1 LKVAPTPAVGTSA
14 ASDEVGTQPTRARWM
29 ILLLISLMYLIAYM
43 DRSNISLAAP
53 QIAHEFGLSDTEM
66 GLVFSAF
73 VWTYAIG
80 QIPGGWFGDRFG
92 PKTVL
97 TVIMVWWAIA
107 SGSTGLAVG
116 FVSLLVARLLLGL
129 GEAGA
134 FPVATRGMQ
143 LWFPKSERGRIQGVT
158 NGFSRLAVAITPF
171 VAVGIMTTLGWRA
184 IFYFSGCLGV
194 IWAIVFYCV
203 YRNRPEE
210 HKRVNRAELAHIRG
224 VHADG
229 TIMQLEAR
237 QRPKTPWKS
246 ILGSPNMWF
255 IMIAYGCF
263 FYGTYFFLSWYPTYL
278 EVYRHFSL
286 KSLGFVAS
294 IPLFVAF
301 GGDILGGSISD
312 WVYQKTG
319 RLKLARRVVAAPAM
333 LIAGAFLIPTA
344 LSRNPW
350 TALLCLAC
358 SFFFLDMVL
367 GPAWA
372 VAMDV
377 GGEFSGTV
385 SSIMNSAGAIGASA
399 SPIVFGFFVQKG
411 SWVAPFLVTAGMLF
425 TGALIWAFLID
436 PEKSVIGETRPGAET
451 PAANQES

>member
-1 LKVAPTPAVGTSA
+1 LNLTPRPVADSAVSEEVA
-14 ASDEVGTQPTRARWM
+14 ARPTRTRWT
-29 ILLLISLMYLIAYM
+29 ILFLISLMYLIAYM
-43 DRSNISLAAP
+43 DRGSISLAAP
-53 QIAHEFGLSDTEM
+53 RIALEFGLSYTEM
-66 GLVFSAF
+66 GLVFSVF
-73 VWTYAIG
+73 VWAYAIG
-80 QIPGGWFGDRFG
+80 QIPGGWLGDRLG

-97 TVIMVWWAIA
+97 TVIMVWWAIG
-107 SGSTGLAVG
+107 SGSTGFAVG
-116 FVSLLVARLLLGL
+116 FVSLLAARLFLGL

-143 LWFPKSERGRIQGVT
+143 LWFPKSERGRIQGIT
-158 NGFSRLAVAITPF
+158 NGSTRFAVAITPLI
-171 VAVGIMTTLGWRA
+171 AVSIMTAFGWRA
-184 IFYFSGCLGV
+184 IFYIFGSLGA
-194 IWAIVFYCV
+194 IWAIAFYFI

-229 TIMQLEAR
+229 RIVELEAR
-237 QRPKTPWKS
+237 KRRKTPWKT

-294 IPLFVAF
+294 VPLFAAMV
-301 GGDILGGSISD
+301 GDVLGGSLID
-312 WVYQKTG
+312 WVYRRTG
-319 RLKLARRVVAAPAM
+319 RLKLSRRIVAAPAM

-350 TALLCLAC
+350 MALLCLAL

-372 VAMDV
+372 VVMDV

-385 SSIMNSAGAIGASA
+385 SSIMNAAGAVGASA
-399 SPIVFGFFVQKG
+399 SPIVFGFFVQEG
-411 SWVAPFLVTAGMLF
+411 SWVAPFLVTAGILLA
-425 TGALIWAFLID
+425 GALIWACLID
-436 PEKSVIGETRPGAET
+436 PEKSVISETRPAAAT
-451 PAANQES
+451 APANQES